1 MLFEIPTRVRKGTES
16 YVCIRCAKKIG
27 PEVFSVSQEQSHSR
41 VRGALKSATNSD
53 KRATSRLYTLYF
65 FRPETVN
72 TSATFGLASS
82 GTVIA
87 AWNRV
92 RLVNAR
98 RGPGL
103 LDFEG
108 SGLPISVA
116 TWPASA
122 ERGWLGMGRL
132 VHHHIPPT
140 PPLVQMD
147 ATGSLWS
154 YAEWWRLPL

>member
-1 MLFEIPTRVRKGTES
+1 MSNTMFIF
-16 YVCIRCAKKIG
+16 IG
-27 PEVFSVSQEQSHSR
+27 
-41 VRGALKSATNSD
+41 KS
-53 KRATSRLYTLYF
+53 TLYF
-65 FRPETVN
+65 R
-72 TSATFGLASS
+72 TSTTCEHIRNAWLDSL

-92 RLVNAR
+92 RLVNTL

-116 TWPASA
+116 TWPVSA

-132 VHHHIPPT
+132 V
-140 PPLVQMD
+140 PL
-147 ATGSLWS
+147 
-154 YAEWWRLPL
+154 